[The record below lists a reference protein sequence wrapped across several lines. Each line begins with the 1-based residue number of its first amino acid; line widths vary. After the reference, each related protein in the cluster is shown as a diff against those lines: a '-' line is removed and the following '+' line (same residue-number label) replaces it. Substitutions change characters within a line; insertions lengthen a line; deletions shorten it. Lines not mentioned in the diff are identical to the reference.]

1 MDKQSLFISYCW
13 KDGNTYADELETQF
27 NDEFV
32 VKRDKSQLIANDD
45 LYDFMAEIA
54 NCDNVIIVLTA
65 EYVKSLNCMLEMSYL
80 VSQDDW
86 NVKAMVLVIDDS
98 MYSIERKLEVINYWL
113 LRKKKSFTYLEG
125 NVGSTILEEEKEYI
139 DLICEQVEPFL
150 KGISRRKNPS
160 QIAIVNEVIKKS
172 RRNKN
177 QGQKLIEKGEE
188 AVLKYLKENGQM
200 TLKELGEKTG
210 RTSSSVR
217 RLVSN
222 LVNEG
227 SIERV
232 GNGRNGY
239 WVIKNKDEY
248 EK

>member
-1 MDKQSLFISYCW
+1 M
-13 KDGNTYADELETQF
+13 
-27 NDEFV
+27 
-32 VKRDKSQLIANDD
+32 
-45 LYDFMAEIA
+45 
-54 NCDNVIIVLTA
+54 
-65 EYVKSLNCMLEMSYL
+65 
-80 VSQDDW
+80 
-86 NVKAMVLVIDDS
+86 
-98 MYSIERKLEVINYWL
+98 
-113 LRKKKSFTYLEG
+113 
-125 NVGSTILEEEKEYI
+125 
-139 DLICEQVEPFL
+139 

-239 WVIKNKDEY
+239 WAIKNKDEY

>member
-27 NDEFV
+27 KDEFV

-98 MYSIERKLEVINYWL
+98 MYSIETK
-113 LRKKKSFTYLEG
+113 
-125 NVGSTILEEEKEYI
+125 
-139 DLICEQVEPFL
+139 
-150 KGISRRKNPS
+150 IS
-160 QIAIVNEVIKKS
+160 
-172 RRNKN
+172 
-177 QGQKLIEKGEE
+177 LF
-188 AVLKYLKENGQM
+188 
-200 TLKELGEKTG
+200 
-210 RTSSSVR
+210 
-217 RLVSN
+217 
-222 LVNEG
+222 
-227 SIERV
+227 
-232 GNGRNGY
+232 
-239 WVIKNKDEY
+239 
-248 EK
+248 